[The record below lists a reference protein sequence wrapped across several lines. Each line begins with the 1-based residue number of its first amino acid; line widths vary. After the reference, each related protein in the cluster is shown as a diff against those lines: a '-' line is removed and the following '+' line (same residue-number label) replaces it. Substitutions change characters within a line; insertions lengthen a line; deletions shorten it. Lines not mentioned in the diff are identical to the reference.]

1 MSINKQLF
9 DDVELEHKSKKNIKD
24 YGLSVI
30 IENDGSLD
38 SEDKIVY
45 MSLANLYEK
54 DFKNNLG
61 LTSLALD
68 EKYQTNQPSLWQ
80 RFLAH
85 TSVRNFIDEYIYED
99 VEKKA
104 MMAIGS
110 GITDSNKALKAK
122 EVIDKKKKREDNNM
136 VVVLRLPEKE
146 DIDSI
151 L

>member
-1 MSINKQLF
+1 MAINKQLF
-9 DDVELEHKSKKNIKD
+9 DEVNLDLNRKNDEKD
-24 YGLSVI
+24 YGLSTI

-38 SEDKIVY
+38 SEDKVVY
-45 MSLANLYEK
+45 LSLAKLYEK
-54 DFKNNLG
+54 DFKTNLG
-61 LTSLALD
+61 LTSIDLD
-68 EKYQTNQPSLWQ
+68 EKYHTSQPSLWQ

-122 EVIDKKKKREDNNM
+122 EVIDKKKKREDNTNIIVM
-136 VVVLRLPEKE
+136 RLPEKG
-146 DIDSI
+146 DIDNF